1 MAIVV
6 VSPYSP
12 EWPKAFC
19 AIREELLHVLSPCI
33 MEIEHIGSTSV
44 PGLAAKPILDIL
56 VGARSLTA
64 IESKIPDLVSAGYEY
79 VARYERELPNRRYFV
94 KSTGPLRVHVHA
106 MELGSAFWM
115 EHLAFRNLLRSG
127 TCFVPTAR
135 FGRPIRN
142 SSLVWRRN
150 IHRTRAPI
158 RRQRGLSSSRHWRLL
173 KCDDMG

>member
-6 VSPYSP
+6 VSPYSH

-19 AIREELLHVLSPCI
+19 AIRGELLHVLSPCT
-33 MEIEHIGSTSV
+33 MEIEHVGSTSV
-44 PGLAAKPILDIL
+44 PGLAAKPVLDIL

-64 IESKIPDLVSAGYEY
+64 IESKVPDLVSAGYEY

-106 MELGSAFWM
+106 VELGSAFWI
-115 EHLAFRNLLRSG
+115 EHLVFRNLLRSDS
-127 TCFVPTAR
+127 VR
-135 FGRPIRN
+135 FGRRTRN

-158 RRQRGLSSSRHWRLL
+158 KRQRSLSSSWHWQLL
-173 KCDDMG
+173 KCDDVS